1 MKTAV
6 ITGASSGLGLE
17 FARQVHQVFPEI
29 ERVWLIARRAQRLEE
44 LAAQLTDD
52 GLSVLTLPLDLCDT
66 MSFTAYHEHL
76 VEEQPEISLLI
87 NNAGCGYLGKIGE
100 VDTVSQTRMIDLNL
114 RALTAITNLSVPYME
129 AGSRILNVSSIAAF
143 CPTPDDGLFRH
154 KGVCLCLYHRRGGG
168 TEGQGHHGHSSL
180 PRPHG
185 HGISGDRAYPQLPCL

>member
-1 MKTAV
+1 MKTVV

-29 ERVWLIARRAQRLEE
+29 ERVWLIARRVQRLED

-87 NNAGCGYLGKIGE
+87 NNAGCGYLVRCKTCGAE
-100 VDTVSQTRMIDLNL
+100 SRYL
-114 RALTAITNLSVPYME
+114 RRGAVV
-129 AGSRILNVSSIAAF
+129 RSIAQGRQDCRCRRCGGRTFTLERMRA
-143 CPTPDDGLFRH
+143 DGL
-154 KGVCLCLYHRRGGG
+154 
-168 TEGQGHHGHSSL
+168 
-180 PRPHG
+180 
-185 HGISGDRAYPQLPCL
+185 